1 MLIWVVKWIII
12 SLIIII
18 LSENILNFLKK
29 NYSVPETKDY
39 ISMQDKMYK
48 NIYDIITE
56 ETNYNESKKDITQTS
71 ITDNDKEDMKNELK
85 KYIKEDLEKEQILM
99 LNENSNYYSE
109 YI

>member
-1 MLIWVVKWIII
+1 MLIWIVKWIII

-39 ISMQDKMYK
+39 ISIQDKMYK
-48 NIYDIITE
+48 NIYNIIKE
-56 ETNYNESKKDITQTS
+56 ESNNNVCKEEVMQTS

-85 KYIKEDLEKEQILM
+85 KYIKEDLEKEQIIM
-99 LNENSNYYSE
+99 LNENSKYYSE

>member
-39 ISMQDKMYK
+39 ISIQDKMYK
-48 NIYDIITE
+48 NIYNIIKE
-56 ETNYNESKKDITQTS
+56 DTNDSPEVITQTN
-71 ITDNDKEDMKNELK
+71 ITDKDKEHMKNELK

>member
-39 ISMQDKMYK
+39 ISIQDKMYK
-48 NIYDIITE
+48 NIYNIIKE
-56 ETNYNESKKDITQTS
+56 DTNDSPEVITQTN
-71 ITDNDKEDMKNELK
+71 ITDKDKEHMKNELK

-99 LNENSNYYSE
+99 LSENSNYYSE

>member
-39 ISMQDKMYK
+39 ISIQDKMYK
-48 NIYDIITE
+48 NIYNI
-56 ETNYNESKKDITQTS
+56 
-71 ITDNDKEDMKNELK
+71 
-85 KYIKEDLEKEQILM
+85 IKE
-99 LNENSNYYSE
+99 
-109 YI
+109 